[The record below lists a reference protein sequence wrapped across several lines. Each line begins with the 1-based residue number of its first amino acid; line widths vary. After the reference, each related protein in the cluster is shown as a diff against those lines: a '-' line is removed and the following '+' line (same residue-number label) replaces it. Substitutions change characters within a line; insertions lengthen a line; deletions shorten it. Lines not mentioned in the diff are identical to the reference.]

1 LTVRIPLI
9 LLGLVWAAF
18 LTLFPFAAAGDTS
31 FLHIAAHLVQLPL
44 LLGATVLAW
53 RHRRATVTRAQRML
67 GWVLSVSVPAA
78 VLGVTLELVT
88 AVVRLAEDG
97 WVNKD
102 TADVFVRGPHAVVAT
117 LTVPSMM
124 LSMLGALALVAV
136 AAVQGRRRLET
147 VAGS

>member
-1 LTVRIPLI
+1 
-9 LLGLVWAAF
+9 
-18 LTLFPFAAAGDTS
+18 
-31 FLHIAAHLVQLPL
+31 
-44 LLGATVLAW
+44 
-53 RHRRATVTRAQRML
+53 
-67 GWVLSVSVPAA
+67 
-78 VLGVTLELVT
+78 VTLELVT